1 MQFLKCNLLNRIRA
15 KERIDKRPDGFEESR
30 NSESQDRLDL
40 VALKRILVRGDS
52 YLCRKS
58 STRFSPSAQADPIS
72 GRVLG
77 NASSD
82 R

>member
-1 MQFLKCNLLNRIRA
+1 MQFLSCNLLNCIRA
-15 KERIDKRPDGFEESR
+15 KERIDKRPDELEESH

-58 STRFSPSAQADPIS
+58 STRFSSSAQVDPIS

>member
-1 MQFLKCNLLNRIRA
+1 MQFAELHSS
-15 KERIDKRPDGFEESR
+15 ERDERPDGFKEWH
-30 NSESQDRLDL
+30 NGESQDRLDL
-40 VALKRILVRGDS
+40 VALKRILVRGDP

-58 STRFSPSAQADPIS
+58 STRFSSSAQADPIS
-72 GRVLG
+72 PRVLG